1 MKKQVARNFFL
12 YLVAVVSLAF
22 LGLIAEFLLATFWA
36 VILAILFNRRYEK
49 IQSKMPEKTDQAA
62 ALTVSYALLI
72 FIVPLLV
79 ISVAVVF
86 QAGQINEKLKEK
98 ENDSIEEVFEE
109 TVEDL
114 QEQIP
119 VDKKT
124 LKKYGLSTK
133 KLKKKFNNFLE
144 DSTQSFA
151 GYAIGFTQNMF
162 TLMVN
167 FFLMLYIFFF
177 FLRDGPQLIKELI
190 WVVPMKDKDE
200 KELFQRFESVARATV
215 KGSLVVA
222 FVQGVIGGLLFFLLG
237 IEASFLWGLI
247 MIVASLLPVGSALV
261 WGPWA
266 IILLA
271 QGDYT
276 RGCILIVVGVGFIG
290 LIDNFLRPRLV
301 GKDTKM
307 PDYLILLSTL
317 GGLTWFGLSGFVIGP
332 VIAAL
337 FVTCWQM
344 MGKEYGR
351 ARNENEAKS

>member
-1 MKKQVARNFFL
+1 MKKTVARNFFL

-36 VILAILFNRRYEK
+36 IILAILFNRRYEK
-49 IQSKMPEKTDQAA
+49 IQSKMPEKTDRAA
-62 ALTVSYALLI
+62 ALTVGYALLI

-79 ISVAVVF
+79 ISTAVVF
-86 QAGQINEKLKEK
+86 QAGEITEKLKEK
-98 ENDSIEEVFEE
+98 QNNNDSIEQVFEE

-114 QEQIP
+114 KAQIP

-133 KLKKKFNNFLE
+133 KLKKKFDKFLE
-144 DSTQSFA
+144 EGTQSFA
-151 GYAIGFTQNMF
+151 GYAIGFTQNIF
-162 TLMVN
+162 TLVVN

-177 FLRDGPQLIKELI
+177 FLRDGPKLIKELI

-271 QGDYT
+271 QGDYI
-276 RGCILIVVGVGFIG
+276 RGGILIAVGVGFIG

-301 GKDTKM
+301 GQDTKM

-351 ARNENEAKS
+351 PK